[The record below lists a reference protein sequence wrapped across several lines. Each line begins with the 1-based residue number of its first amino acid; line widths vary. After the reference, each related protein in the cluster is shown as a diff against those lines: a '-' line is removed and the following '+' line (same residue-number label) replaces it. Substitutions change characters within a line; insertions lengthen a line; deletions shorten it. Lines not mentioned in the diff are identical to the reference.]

1 MTLPGLAAAD
11 SAESEAHTPLP
22 VACSIKL
29 RLGVRKPK
37 GHWRPGRC
45 WDDHC
50 PTMPSRPNPSRAPL
64 PDRAR
69 LQSRSRGGGG
79 LAGP

>member
-11 SAESEAHTPLP
+11 SEAHTPLP

-37 GHWRPGRC
+37 GHCQWRPGRC